1 MTMSLSTGLIS
12 GMDTGALV
20 SQLIAAE
27 GAPQAA
33 LRTRLKSAEA
43 AASAYR
49 TVNTTFLAVRAAAEA
64 AVKPDVWTPVKATSS
79 APSNASVA
87 ASAGAVPGSLTFKVL
102 GLASAHSVLEKNT
115 AWTSAKAAY
124 GASSITINDAAG
136 TAKTPAITITDT
148 DEDGTLSLAE
158 AATAINNSSH
168 GLNAAVV
175 QVGKTEFALQL
186 TSRTTGEDSRFS
198 IVGSGG
204 TVTNPTLGANAV
216 IEIGDTAQ
224 AFTVTSATNT
234 FDAVMPGATFTVN
247 KVDTTTAVTLS
258 VANDP
263 DAVAA
268 KMQTLVDAVN
278 ASLNEVRRATSNAKG
293 SIATLKGDFSVS
305 QLAGRL
311 MNAVSSAISG
321 AGAPVGT
328 PPTPADLSPASVG
341 FELSKDGKTVV
352 FTKAKFLD
360 ALKADPALAQRMVS
374 GRPAGVDAGGNAV
387 TAVTG
392 LAERLLDVAKTASD
406 SATGSLVKLAEG
418 KESQFKGMQE
428 RIDAWDLR
436 LAKRKETLTRQFTAM
451 ETSLSSLRNQ
461 STWLAGQI
469 NSLPSG

>member
-27 GAPQAA
+27 AAPQTA
-33 LRTRLKSAEA
+33 LKARLKSAEL

-64 AVKPDVWTPVKATSS
+64 AAKSDIWTPVKASS
-79 APSNASVA
+79 SSTGVSV
-87 ASAGAVPGSLTFKVL
+87 SAGSGAAPGSLTFKVL
-102 GLASAHSVLEKNT
+102 DTAKAHSVLNKNA
-115 AWTSAKAAY
+115 AWTTATSAY
-124 GASSITINDAAG
+124 GASSITVLDKADV
-136 TAKTPAITITDT
+136 AKTPAISITDL
-148 DEDGTLSLAE
+148 DGDGTLTLTE
-158 AATAINNSSH
+158 AATAINNSTH
-168 GLNAAVV
+168 GLSAAVV
-175 QVGKTEFALQL
+175 QISSTEFALQV
-186 TSRTTGEDSRFS
+186 TSKTTGKDSKFS
-198 IVGSGG
+198 LTGSG
-204 TVTNPTLGANAV
+204 TVTNPTLGADAR
-216 IEIGDTAQ
+216 IKIGDTLA
-224 AFTVTSATNT
+224 AFEVASPTNT
-234 FDAVMPGATFTVN
+234 FASVMPGTSFTVS
-247 KVDTTTAVTLS
+247 KADATTDVTITVS
-258 VANDP
+258 SDP

-268 KMQTLVDAVN
+268 KMQSMVDAVN
-278 ASLNEVRRATSNAKG
+278 ASLAEVRRSTNNSKG
-293 SIATLKGDFSVS
+293 STATLKGDYSVT

-311 MNAVSSAISG
+311 LDAVSSAVVG
-321 AGAPVGT
+321 AAAP
-328 PPTPADLSPASVG
+328 PNANRSPATVG

-360 ALKADPALAQRMVS
+360 ALQSDPALAQRMVS
-374 GRPAGVDAGGNAV
+374 GRTAGTDANGVAV

-392 LAERLLDVAKTASD
+392 LAERLLDVAKSATD

-418 KESQFKGMQE
+418 RESTLKGIQE
-428 RIDAWDLR
+428 RIDSWDLR

>member
-20 SQLIAAE
+20 TQLIAAE

-33 LRTRLKSAEA
+33 LRTRLRSAEA

-79 APSNASVA
+79 SGNVSVSASG
-87 ASAGAVPGSLTFKVL
+87 GATPGALTFKVL
-102 GLASAHSVLEKNT
+102 GTATAHSVLEKN
-115 AWTSAKAAY
+115 AWTTAKSAY
-124 GASSITINDAAG
+124 GASSITVTDAAG
-136 TAKTPAITITDT
+136 AAKTPAITITDT
-148 DEDGTLSLAE
+148 DDDGIVSLTE
-158 AATAINNSSH
+158 AAAAINNSAH

-175 QVGKTEFALQL
+175 QVGKTEFALQV
-186 TSRTTGEDSRFS
+186 TSKTTGEDSQFS
-198 IVGSGG
+198 ITGSGG
-204 TVTNPTLGANAV
+204 TTTVPTLGKDAV

-224 AFTVTSATNT
+224 AYKVTSATNT
-234 FDAVMPGATFTVN
+234 FDAVMPGATFTV
-247 KVDTTTAVTLS
+247 KQVDTAMAVTLT

-268 KMQTLVDAVN
+268 KMQSMVDAVN

-311 MNAVSSAISG
+311 MNAVSSAIGG
-321 AGAPVGT
+321 AGALKDDGT
-328 PPTPADLSPASVG
+328 YADLSPATVG
-341 FELSKDGKTVV
+341 FELSPDGKNVV
-352 FTKAKFLD
+352 FTKAKFMD
-360 ALKADPALAQRMVS
+360 ALTADPGLAQRMVS
-374 GRPAGVDAGGNAV
+374 GRVAGTDSAGNAV
-387 TAVTG
+387 PAVTG
-392 LAERLLDVAKTASD
+392 LAERLRDVSKLASD

-418 KESQFKGMQE
+418 KESQFKGIQE